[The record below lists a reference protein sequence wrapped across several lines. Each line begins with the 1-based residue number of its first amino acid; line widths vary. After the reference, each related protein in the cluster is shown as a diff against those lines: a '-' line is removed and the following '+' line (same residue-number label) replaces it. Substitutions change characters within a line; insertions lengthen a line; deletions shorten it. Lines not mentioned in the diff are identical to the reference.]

1 MVLVA
6 LARPARQLQTLLPAA
21 AATADGAS
29 LPAAGME
36 VASAGTLVL
45 LALLALLALWSGRP
59 RDRTLPPGPL
69 ALPVIGNLLQLRA
82 TDTCKAFRKLS
93 EKYGPVFM
101 LRLGSAPVVVLFGYD
116 VVREVLVSR
125 SEEFTD
131 RGRFPSAEKDNKDL
145 GLFMSNGETWL
156 QTRRFALA
164 TLRDFGVGRR
174 DIEEHIQEETGLLLQ
189 RLPLNPGV
197 LLSAAVGNAI
207 CRILFGKRF
216 GYSDPEYLHV
226 LRLLAENFLLET
238 PRIPALLH
246 LYNMLPSLMDLLP
259 GPHQTFFRNNNFIQ
273 DFLARKIAEH
283 EATAHFDA
291 PQDFTDAFLR
301 KIEQEKGNPRTVFTR
316 ENMMVTLFDMLAA
329 GTESTSISIRYC
341 LMVLLEHPA
350 VAEKMQEEIERV
362 MGRERLP
369 ALRDRAAMPY
379 TDAVI
384 HEAQRCLD
392 FVPLGFIRTV
402 RQDTQLRGF
411 TIPKGCTIYPVLS
424 SALQDPQHFR
434 NPEVFDPGHFLDETG
449 AFRKNEAFLPFSA
462 GKRMCLGESLA
473 RAQLFLFLTAI
484 LQRFRLRLPPGVAR
498 VDLRPAVSGILNVPR
513 PVELCF
519 CPR

>member
-1 MVLVA
+1 MEPLGPA
-6 LARPARQLQTLLPAA
+6 LGAA
-21 AATADGAS
+21 AAC
-29 LPAAGME
+29 
-36 VASAGTLVL
+36 L
-45 LALLALLALWSGRP
+45 LLLLLLLLGR
-59 RDRTLPPGPL
+59 RARGHGQLPPGPW
-69 ALPVIGNLLQLRA
+69 ALPLLGNLLQLDLA
-82 TDTCKAFRKLS
+82 NIGKSLRKLS

-131 RGRFPSAEKDNKDL
+131 RAPPQPGPAPRDRPHRA

-189 RLPLNPGV
+189 RLAESRGQPLNPGV

-226 LRLLAENFLLET
+226 LRLLAENFLLESS
-238 PRIPALLH
+238 IAGQ

-301 KIEQEKGNPRTVFTR
+301 KIEQKGNPRTVFTR

-350 VAEKMQEEIERV
+350 VMQEEIERV

>member
-1 MVLVA
+1 MEPLGPA
-6 LARPARQLQTLLPAA
+6 LGAA
-21 AATADGAS
+21 AAC
-29 LPAAGME
+29 
-36 VASAGTLVL
+36 L
-45 LALLALLALWSGRP
+45 LLLLLLLLGR
-59 RDRTLPPGPL
+59 RARGHGQLPPGPW
-69 ALPVIGNLLQLRA
+69 ALPLLGNLLQLDLA
-82 TDTCKAFRKLS
+82 NIGKSLRKLS

-189 RLPLNPGV
+189 RLAESRGQPLNPGV

-226 LRLLAENFLLET
+226 LRLLAENFLLESS
-238 PRIPALLH
+238 IAGQ

-301 KIEQEKGNPRTVFTR
+301 KIEQVAPV
-316 ENMMVTLFDMLAA
+316 NMMVTLFDMLAA

-350 VAEKMQEEIERV
+350 KMQEEIERV

-513 PVELCF
+513 PVEPSSRGAA
-519 CPR
+519 PR

>member
-1 MVLVA
+1 
-6 LARPARQLQTLLPAA
+6 
-21 AATADGAS
+21 
-29 LPAAGME
+29 ME

-59 RDRTLPPGPL
+59 RGRTLPPGPL

-93 EKYGPVFM
+93 EKYGPVFT

-174 DIEEHIQEETGLLLQ
+174 GIEEHIQEETGLLLQ
-189 RLPLNPGV
+189 RLAESRGQPLNPGV

-207 CRILFGKRF
+207 CRVLFGKRF
-216 GYSDPEYLHV
+216 GYSDPEYLHI
-226 LRLLAENFLLET
+226 LRLLAENFLLESSVAGQVRGVGW
-238 PRIPALLH
+238 PRCSGHPAAAPGIP
-246 LYNMLPSLMDLLP
+246 LYNMLPRLMDLLP
-259 GPHQTFFRNNNFIQ
+259 GPHQTFFRNNKFIL

-301 KIEQEKGNPRTVFTR
+301 KIEQVAPV
-316 ENMMVTLFDMLAA
+316 A
-329 GTESTSISIRYC
+329 G
-341 LMVLLEHPA
+341 
-350 VAEKMQEEIERV
+350 
-362 MGRERLP
+362 
-369 ALRDRAAMPY
+369 
-379 TDAVI
+379 
-384 HEAQRCLD
+384 
-392 FVPLGFIRTV
+392 
-402 RQDTQLRGF
+402 
-411 TIPKGCTIYPVLS
+411 
-424 SALQDPQHFR
+424 
-434 NPEVFDPGHFLDETG
+434 PEPG
-449 AFRKNEAFLPFSA
+449 P
-462 GKRMCLGESLA
+462 
-473 RAQLFLFLTAI
+473 
-484 LQRFRLRLPPGVAR
+484 
-498 VDLRPAVSGILNVPR
+498 
-513 PVELCF
+513 
-519 CPR
+519 

>member
-1 MVLVA
+1 MEPLGPA
-6 LARPARQLQTLLPAA
+6 LGAA
-21 AATADGAS
+21 AAC
-29 LPAAGME
+29 
-36 VASAGTLVL
+36 L
-45 LALLALLALWSGRP
+45 LLLLLLLLGR
-59 RDRTLPPGPL
+59 RARGHGQLPPGPW
-69 ALPVIGNLLQLRA
+69 ALPLLGNLLQL
-82 TDTCKAFRKLS
+82 DLAFRKLS

-189 RLPLNPGV
+189 RLAESRGQPLNPGV

-226 LRLLAENFLLET
+226 LRLLAENFLLESS
-238 PRIPALLH
+238 IAGQ

-301 KIEQEKGNPRTVFTR
+301 KIEQVEKGNPRTVFTR